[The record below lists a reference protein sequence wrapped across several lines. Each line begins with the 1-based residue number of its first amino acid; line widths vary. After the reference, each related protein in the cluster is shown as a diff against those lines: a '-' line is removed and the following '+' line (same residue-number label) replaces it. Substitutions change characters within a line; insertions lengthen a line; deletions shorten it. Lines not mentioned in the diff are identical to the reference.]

1 MIGLPETIFETQIT
15 EIGKDAYEM
24 LSNNVLVL
32 FGNDAPDLLKDICFM
47 HTSKELQGDIIAGDC
62 IEIGSELYNIVCVGK
77 VACTTLSSM
86 GHCSLIFGE
95 VEDSEIL
102 PGSVYLKER
111 KTPKVEVGTCIRVI
125 RNELSTCHC
134 SNHVQNCR
142 N

>member
-1 MIGLPETIFETQIT
+1 MIGLDKTIFETRIT

-47 HTSKELQGDIIAGDC
+47 HTSKELKENIIAGDC
-62 IEIGSELYNIVCVGK
+62 IEIGSEVYNIVCVGK

-95 VEDSEIL
+95 VAGSEVL

-111 KTPKVEVGTCIRVI
+111 KIPEVEVGTCIRII
-125 RNELSTCHC
+125 RQS
-134 SNHVQNCR
+134 
-142 N
+142 